1 MDADLIVLRIAAV
14 LYLLATIAAL
24 AGVAG
29 GQGAARLFRPLL
41 TIGLAAHVIALAM
54 RAAAVGSMPA
64 ASLGESLSIVAVL
77 LVGLFLLAQLRAPL
91 VALGAIVAPLAFGLA
106 FAAMALK
113 GAVEPL
119 PPILHSVW
127 FPLHVGI
134 SLLGDAVFAL
144 AFSASV
150 LYLIQER
157 RLKAHRGRG
166 KLGPLPSLETLDR
179 VSHTCL
185 VWGLVL
191 LTFGVVSGIV
201 WAHVVWS
208 NRPWMSDPKIL
219 FTLLVWLLYVVLL
232 QGRMTAGWR
241 GRWAAQLT
249 IAGFLVIVFSL
260 VGVNVL
266 GIGIHGQAY

>member
-1 MDADLIVLRIAAV
+1 MDLMVLRMAAV
-14 LYLLATIAAL
+14 FYLAATVAAL

-29 GQGAARLFRPLL
+29 RHELSGRALRWLL
-41 TIGLAAHVIALAM
+41 GCGLAVHIAALVI
-54 RAAAVGSMPA
+54 RSVAVGSVPA
-64 ASLGESLSIVAVL
+64 ASLGESLSILAVL

-91 VALGAIVAPLAFGLA
+91 VALGAVVSPLAFGLA

-119 PPILHSVW
+119 PPVLRSVW
-127 FPLHVGI
+127 FPVHVGV

-150 LYLIQER
+150 LYLVQER

-166 KLGPLPSLETLDR
+166 MLRHLPSLETLDR

-191 LTFGVVSGIV
+191 LTLGVMSGIV
-201 WAHVVWS
+201 WAHVAWS
-208 NRPWMSDPKIL
+208 DRPWMSDPKIF
-219 FTLLVWLLYVVLL
+219 FTLLVWLIYVVLL
-232 QGRMTAGWR
+232 QGRMTAGWQ

-249 IAGFLVIVFSL
+249 IAGFAVIVISL

-266 GIGIHGQAY
+266 GLGIHGKAY